1 MNSKFTFAIVLA
13 AILAVVAVPTSAF
26 AATVNASIV
35 PGATTKTTDAYDPYP
50 IEINK
55 GDEVIWTNND
65 SALHTVTSGSNGE
78 PTGLFGGT
86 ASAPALMPP
95 KKTQSFTFTEEGEY
109 PYFCILHPAM
119 VGLVKVSAGG
129 GPGMQETS
137 ATTEF
142 DGQTYKVEAKSSAVK
157 VTGLAIDSGK
167 AVNVNLSGEGE
178 VELELPTAMISGIS
192 SVMAG
197 STDVN
202 FTQVESDDDS
212 TTIKFTVPAGTSSVQ
227 IMGAK
232 VIPEFGVIAAIVLAA
247 SLVAVI
253 GFARFKGT
261 SFGIGRF

>member
-109 PYFCILHPAM
+109 PYFCVLHPAM

-129 GPGMQETS
+129 GGMQETS

-142 DGQTYKVEAKSSAVK
+142 DGQTYTVEAKSSAVK
-157 VTGLAIDSGK
+157 VTGLAIDAGK

-197 STDVN
+197 STGVD
-202 FTQVESDDDS
+202 FTQVESDDES